1 MPRSKTN
8 NPSSSAFNASP
19 PAASVRSP
27 RAGLK
32 MAACLLCLIAPT
44 APAGPGSL
52 WKAESS
58 TSMFADKR
66 ARIVGDLLTILI
78 QENSTASKDNS
89 TKTSKSSSVDG
100 SLETILYSPGASGFL
115 TKGGK
120 LPAMKF
126 GGSQSFDGG
135 GTINNTEKITSRIAV
150 RVADVLPNGNLI
162 IEGRRETF
170 VSGEKQEV
178 ILRGT
183 VRGEDVTANNTVFSF
198 NVADANISFVS
209 KGTITDNQRK
219 GWLHKAWEKITPF

>member
-1 MPRSKTN
+1 MTDLRRPLLAMFAAPRRSRAVPALFCAFLLFAPGVGALRVFAFPEAPGLACELRASAAVDSTGIMPRSKTN

-52 WKAESS
+52 WKTEAS

-89 TKTSKSSSVDG
+89 IRSA
-100 SLETILYSPGASGFL
+100 SLRAT
-115 TKGGK
+115 
-120 LPAMKF
+120 
-126 GGSQSFDGG
+126 
-135 GTINNTEKITSRIAV
+135 
-150 RVADVLPNGNLI
+150 
-162 IEGRRETF
+162 
-170 VSGEKQEV
+170 
-178 ILRGT
+178 
-183 VRGEDVTANNTVFSF
+183 
-198 NVADANISFVS
+198 
-209 KGTITDNQRK
+209 
-219 GWLHKAWEKITPF
+219 